1 MDTFNLIFFLAFLLG
16 LSAIIWFMLRNRF
29 KEWKSKKDI
38 DHHIVLNRI
47 EKVFKLVL
55 AEGFFSE
62 IVDFKHEG
70 KKLFGLLS
78 STKKSI
84 FIVDATV
91 MIGFDFKKAKIE
103 IDQVN
108 NKIRF
113 THIPPPEI
121 LSMETDFKFYDINNG
136 MFNKFKTDDYTELLK
151 AGKDHIKE
159 KVMDSELI
167 EAATAQLQ
175 ILIEQISDNSGYTID
190 NTKKLIE
197 NNE

>member
-1 MDTFNLIFFLAFLLG
+1 MSTFNLVFFLVFTVALA
-16 LSAIIWFMLRNRF
+16 AIVWMRF
-29 KEWKSKKDI
+29 KNSIRHWKSKKII
-38 DHHIVLNRI
+38 DHHLVLNRI

-62 IVDFKHEG
+62 IVDFRHEG
-70 KKLFGLLS
+70 KRLFGLLS
-78 STKKSI
+78 STKKSL

-103 IDQVN
+103 IDKIN
-108 NKIRF
+108 NKIKF
-113 THIPPPEI
+113 THIPSPEI

-136 MFNKFKTDDYTELLK
+136 MFNQFKSEDYTELLK

-159 KVMDSELI
+159 KVMESELI

-190 NTKKLIE
+190 NTKKI
-197 NNE
+197 N